1 VPVADL
7 LQSLAAQWRAAT
19 DHAFL
24 TGVRDGTVSRKA
36 FDAWLVQDAHFVA
49 DLLWFQARL
58 LARAPASARA
68 VLAGGAVALVEE
80 LAWFDEQA
88 AARGLVVG
96 APRAAATEEYSAQLR
111 RLDTADSSVAL
122 AALWAIE
129 RVYLEAWSGAAPGAP
144 EYSAFVA
151 HWTTPGFATYVAEL
165 ERAADAVPGTG
176 PAGEAA
182 HVVAG
187 VLTAERAFW
196 DMAVSAR

>member
-24 TGVRDGTVSRKA
+24 TGVRDGTVSREA

-96 APRAAATEEYSAQLR
+96 APRAPATEEYAALLR
-111 RLDTADSSVAL
+111 RLDAADPGVAL

-129 RVYLEAWSGAAPGAP
+129 RVYLDAWSGAAPGAA

-165 ERAADAVPGTG
+165 ERAADAVPGIG

-182 HVVAG
+182 DVVAG
-187 VLTAERAFW
+187 VLAAERAFW